1 MNTTFLRALGWLAP
15 TLLPLLIFV
24 LYPALYSLY
33 LAFHEVDS
41 FSQRVVFTGW
51 NNWSELFLSAAYWES
66 VRSTFVFVLCT
77 AVPSVALGLII
88 ALLLYSRPFFQTLF
102 RTLFLLPIAISSA
115 MAAMLWIFLFNPSAG
130 YLNACLKM
138 LHLPSPNW
146 LGDPHWALGAVALAT
161 VWEETGFQ
169 VVFLLA
175 GLAQIPHELLEASSL
190 DGANAWQRL
199 RYVILPL
206 LSPALFFVSLV
217 SCISALQNFGP
228 IHILTGGGPANA
240 TNVLVYRLYRDA
252 FQNFRTGIASSQATI
267 LFILILGITWM
278 QFRVGKSRVHYQ

>member
-88 ALLLYSRPFFQTLF
+88 ALLLYSRPFFQNLF

-115 MAAMLWIFLFNPSAG
+115 MAAMLSSTKSSRAMSCFA
-130 YLNACLKM
+130 
-138 LHLPSPNW
+138 
-146 LGDPHWALGAVALAT
+146 
-161 VWEETGFQ
+161 
-169 VVFLLA
+169 
-175 GLAQIPHELLEASSL
+175 AS
-190 DGANAWQRL
+190 R
-199 RYVILPL
+199 
-206 LSPALFFVSLV
+206 
-217 SCISALQNFGP
+217 
-228 IHILTGGGPANA
+228 
-240 TNVLVYRLYRDA
+240 
-252 FQNFRTGIASSQATI
+252 SQARRAWVAPAMASPTKAN
-267 LFILILGITWM
+267 T
-278 QFRVGKSRVHYQ
+278 